1 MFMGKILVG
10 YIVDEHIG
18 KKLERNIKHNLKLYG
33 FKIFDTE
40 LMDEIVVKYADI
52 GNMNILGLNTDVI
65 SGYLHTEIVVKYDV
79 NMYMHINCFSGRGVK
94 YGYSAL
100 ILPIFDSDMV
110 PIDNYDANYI
120 FYSEQLGKGLIKHCL
135 VYDTVNKLID
145 LEFSGF
151 SMIFSDFRYVNCNL
165 SYYNYIGGSIDLNW
179 FSDYDITDLDGV
191 YKYNN
196 MCIAYKKSKTALLP
210 RGCKILCPNS
220 FISVGFGREEYDFTN
235 LVLNP
240 ELEFICTK
248 NNSRVH
254 SLCVSKE
261 HYSNI
266 KIVDLDC
273 NEIEEYKD
281 VRDLENRLKTIGFE
295 LIFY

>member
-79 NMYMHINCFSGRGVK
+79 NMYMYINCFSGRGVK

-110 PIDNYDANYI
+110 RIDNYGAKYL

-145 LEFSGF
+145 L
-151 SMIFSDFRYVNCNL
+151 D
-165 SYYNYIGGSIDLNW
+165 IGGRIDLNW

-220 FISVGFGREEYDFTN
+220 FISAGFGREEYDFTN

-248 NNSRVH
+248 NNSRAH
-254 SLCVSKE
+254 SLCASKE
-261 HYSNI
+261 YYHNI
-266 KIVDLDC
+266 KIVDLEC

-281 VRDLENRLKTIGFE
+281 IKELENRLKTIGFE

>member
-1 MFMGKILVG
+1 MGKILVG

-52 GNMNILGLNTDVI
+52 GNMNIIGLDSGLI
-65 SGYLHTEIVVKYDV
+65 SGYLYAKMVVMEAGID
-79 NMYMHINCFSGRGVK
+79 INCFSGNGAS
-94 YGYSAL
+94 YEYSVFN
-100 ILPIFDSDMV
+100 LPIFDYDMV
-110 PIDNYDANYI
+110 RIDYYDEAYV
-120 FYSEQLGKGLIKHCL
+120 FYSECNGKGLIKHCL
-135 VYDTVNKLID
+135 VYDIENKLID

-151 SMIFSDFRYVNCNL
+151 SMLFSDFRYGDCNF
-165 SYYNYIGGSIDLNW
+165 SYHNYLRDDIDLDW
-179 FSDYDITDLDGV
+179 FSGYDINDLDGV

-196 MCIAYKKSKTALLP
+196 ICVAYKKEKNVLLP
-210 RGCKILCPNS
+210 KGCKILCLDIFS
-220 FISVGFGREEYDFTN
+220 ITVLGREEYDFTS

-240 ELEFICTK
+240 ELEFICTR
-248 NNSRVH
+248 NHSRLH
-254 SLCVSKE
+254 SLCVSKKFY
-261 HYSNI
+261 HNI

-281 VRDLENRLKTIGFE
+281 IEKLENRLKTIGFE